1 MDLGITYDHSNLR
14 MSDLHKIGIRSIKE
28 LEEVIEGISVCDL
41 NEFLFEFPVYIFTG
55 LTHGCKGV
63 KVAITVSTEG
73 KYVTLAAEIP
83 EPKELLKKLCKR

>member
-14 MSDLHKIGIRSIKE
+14 MADLHKVGIRATKE

-41 NEFLFEFPVYIFTG
+41 NEFLFEFPVYLFTG
-55 LTHGCKGV
+55 LTFKCKGV
-63 KVAITVSTEG
+63 KVALTVNEEG

-83 EPKELLKKLCKR
+83 EPNELLKKLCKR